1 MSNRTRCYVRQMTGG
16 IFAFFLFAACAL
28 SEDETLQSLGI
39 DQVHAAQ
46 PFQILYSAE
55 DVVFIE
61 ETAAVLSKSLE
72 EYATHLPAGDEP
84 ITIIICPDY
93 RAFVRL
99 AGVYGRPSITGIA
112 RSEEGL
118 IVIKSPRDLVE
129 PMAYQ
134 DTLRHE
140 VIHVLLAR
148 NVNIAEL
155 PRWLNE
161 GIAMVLAKE
170 HRWSS
175 SLRVGQL
182 YMRGQILGYRD
193 LRWAME
199 SPRSEGQF
207 SDAYAQSLAMTRYLM
222 ERMGDEDFWRML
234 HALDTQTFVEAMR
247 THTGLTP
254 AELSQEWQ
262 ASLWKLA
269 LVFSLVSG
277 FSIFQLMALLT
288 IVAYIRKK
296 RKARRVLRQWEAQEA
311 AEEKDEP
318 LPLWELFET
327 DGEEW
332 RN

>member
-1 MSNRTRCYVRQMTGG
+1 
-16 IFAFFLFAACAL
+16 
-28 SEDETLQSLGI
+28 
-39 DQVHAAQ
+39 
-46 PFQILYSAE
+46 
-55 DVVFIE
+55 
-61 ETAAVLSKSLE
+61 
-72 EYATHLPAGDEP
+72 
-84 ITIIICPDY
+84 
-93 RAFVRL
+93 
-99 AGVYGRPSITGIA
+99 
-112 RSEEGL
+112 
-118 IVIKSPRDLVE
+118 
-129 PMAYQ
+129 
-134 DTLRHE
+134 
-140 VIHVLLAR
+140 
-148 NVNIAEL
+148 
-155 PRWLNE
+155 
-161 GIAMVLAKE
+161 AKE

-182 YMRGQILGYRD
+182 YMQGQILGYRD

-222 ERMGDEDFWRML
+222 ERMGDEAFWQML
-234 HALDTQTFVEAMR
+234 HALDTQSFVDAMR
-247 THTGLTP
+247 THAGITP

-296 RKARRVLRQWEAQEA
+296 RKARRVLRQWEAQEEI
-311 AEEKDEP
+311 EEKDEQ
-318 LPLWELFET
+318 LPLWELYES